1 MDLAHSR
8 SWQEPLSLTWSD
20 PKAAKLNEALKQFR
34 LTRVESSQTF
44 SMTDEQWENSVLS
57 WIWQI
62 GPKKKLER
70 GETRR
75 WKVFIGKLRIFDT
88 FVNGTKKEEE
98 MDLSKVFWQ
107 KNVLLPPRTKIWPD
121 LNSGQIKNYKKA
133 VSLSAR
139 KPGSIS
145 SEWYRVQQSSLLLL
159 SRT

>member
-1 MDLAHSR
+1 MATTTELDLIRPKSSKAQWGSQTISTHSSGIKPNIFNDR
-8 SWQEPLSLTWSD
+8 RTMRKFSF
-20 PKAAKLNEALKQFR
+20 KLN
-34 LTRVESSQTF
+34 LTNWS
-44 SMTDEQWENSVLS
+44 
-57 WIWQI
+57 
-62 GPKKKLER
+62 KKKLER

-98 MDLSKVFWQ
+98 KDLSKVFCQ
-107 KNVLLPPRTKIWPD
+107 KIVLLPPRTKIWPD